1 MDEKQIL
8 FHLDLMRRWDKEG
21 IAPAENTQE
30 YVDEILELWAPL
42 AERRGM
48 HTEQVELQNLAVKMG
63 YPEDYQMLKKM
74 LANAEM
80 SCEVM
85 FRSFVQPIK
94 ALLDE
99 MGIEFTI
106 KYRMKS
112 IYSSWLKMRVDNKC
126 FDDLYDLFAARI
138 VYKPMK
144 PCDLPG
150 AEKNCLDADPE
161 VAAVKQQTMDEMNAE
176 RFTCWRIYTVIS
188 MLYRIHPDRIKNWIG
203 NPKPSGYEALHL
215 TVMGPDRNWFEIQ
228 IRSERM
234 DYDAEHGIAAHWKY
248 KAETRRK

>member
-1 MDEKQIL
+1 MEEKQIR
-8 FHLDLMRRWDKEG
+8 FHLDLLRRWNREG
-21 IAPAENTQE
+21 VEPADDTHD
-30 YVDEILELWAPL
+30 YADEILEIWAPL

-48 HTEQVELQNLAVKMG
+48 HSEQTELQELAVKLG
-63 YPEDYQMLKKM
+63 YPEDYDMLKKM

-80 SCEVM
+80 SCEIM

-94 ALLDE
+94 AMLDD
-99 MGIEFTI
+99 MGIEYTI

-112 IYSSWLKMRVDNKC
+112 IYSCWLKMRVDNKC

-138 VYKPMK
+138 VYKPLQ
-144 PCDLPG
+144 PSPL
-150 AEKNCLDADPE
+150 LDAEPNEFEDDPE
-161 VAAVKQQTMDEMNAE
+161 VAEIKERVLNDINAE

-188 MLYRIHPDRIKNWIG
+188 LLYRIHPDRIKNWIG

-234 DYDAEHGIAAHWKY
+234 DYDAEHGVAAHWKY
-248 KAETRRK
+248 KSETRRK